1 MSQVDLIE
9 NYLDGKLTEKE
20 LSDFEIRLKTDQE
33 FAREVETHREVNSFI
48 KKKAKMEEFKSTLT
62 EAADDYF
69 NEQNPLQKKTLRI
82 SWVYKTAAAVLI
94 LIATSMGLYL
104 LLKPVSPEKIYA
116 QYYQP
121 YPTDVFTRSDNTN
134 KSDFILALQQ
144 FQQKNY
150 KKALEIF
157 SIMPE
162 SDSLKV
168 TISFYCGLSYLE
180 TGNNES
186 AIICLQKATTDET
199 NAIYTVAQWY
209 LSLAYLKNNETDK
222 AIPILEKIKA
232 SGAYNA
238 EKASKVLE
246 ELK

>member
-1 MSQVDLIE
+1 MNLTALIDK
-9 NYLDGKLTEKE
+9 YLNGE
-20 LSDFEIRLKTDQE
+20 LSDTELTDFENQLIKDKE
-33 FAREVETHREVNSFI
+33 FAREVETHRDVNSFI
-48 KKKAKMEEFKSTLT
+48 KKKAKMEEFKNTVS
-62 EAADDYF
+62 EAANDYF
-69 NEQNPLQKKTLRI
+69 NEQNPSQKKTLRI
-82 SWVYKTAAAVLI
+82 SWAYKAAAAVLI

-104 LLKPVSPEKIYA
+104 LLKPASPENLYA

-134 KSDFILALQQ
+134 KNDFILALQQ

-157 SIMPE
+157 SIIPE
-162 SDSLKV
+162 SDSLQV
-168 TISFYCGLSYLE
+168 TIAFYCGLSYLE

-186 AIICLQKATTDET
+186 AIICLQKATTDES
-199 NAIYTVAQWY
+199 NALYTVARWY

-222 AIPILEKIKA
+222 AVPILEKIKA
-232 SGAYNA
+232 SDAYNA
-238 EKASKVLE
+238 EKASQVLE